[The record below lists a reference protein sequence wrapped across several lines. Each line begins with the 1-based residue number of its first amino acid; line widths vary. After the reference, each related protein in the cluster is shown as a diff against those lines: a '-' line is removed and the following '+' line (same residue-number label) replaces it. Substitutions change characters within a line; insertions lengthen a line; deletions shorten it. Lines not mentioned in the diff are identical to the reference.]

1 MRPGGKGALSS
12 APPGS
17 GGLNPLKTPGG
28 ASPSGKGYPRAP
40 RGPTGGGGGPGG
52 ALVVGGEILAAPG
65 DELGNLLLSFFFL
78 PAADALEAG
87 VDLPEAGLSG
97 SFLLPGPPPSEP
109 AMEPLA
115 DPTEAPFSLG
125 DLVPL
130 VGGGKEPGFDPSLAA
145 WSGSSTTKSWSSL
158 SPLPPSLSSFFNFLE
173 SDGESR
179 VKLPRESPGE
189 MEVLCKKRQKV
200 QHSYLG
206 QFEAMWFLH

>member
-1 MRPGGKGALSS
+1 M
-12 APPGS
+12 
-17 GGLNPLKTPGG
+17 
-28 ASPSGKGYPRAP
+28 
-40 RGPTGGGGGPGG
+40 
-52 ALVVGGEILAAPG
+52 VGGEILAAPG
-65 DELGNLLLSFFFL
+65 DELGSLLLSLFFF
-78 PAADALEAG
+78 PDALEAG

-115 DPTEAPFSLG
+115 DPGTEAPFSFG

-130 VGGGKEPGFDPSLAA
+130 VGGGREPGFDPSLAA
-145 WSGSSTTKSWSSL
+145 WSASSTTKSWSSL
-158 SPLPPSLSSFFNFLE
+158 SPPPPLSSLSSFFNFLE

-200 QHSYLG
+200 THIRVCLRQYGFTLEQG
-206 QFEAMWFLH
+206 FCY

>member
-1 MRPGGKGALSS
+1 M
-12 APPGS
+12 
-17 GGLNPLKTPGG
+17 
-28 ASPSGKGYPRAP
+28 
-40 RGPTGGGGGPGG
+40 
-52 ALVVGGEILAAPG
+52 VGGEILAAPG
-65 DELGNLLLSFFFL
+65 DELGSLLLSFFFF
-78 PAADALEAG
+78 PAVDALEAG

-115 DPTEAPFSLG
+115 DPGTEAPFSFG

-130 VGGGKEPGFDPSLAA
+130 VGGGREPGFDPSLAA
-145 WSGSSTTKSWSSL
+145 WPSASSTTKSWSSL
-158 SPLPPSLSSFFNFLE
+158 SPPPPPPSLSSFFNFLE

-200 QHSYLG
+200 THIRVCLRQYGFTLG
-206 QFEAMWFLH
+206 QGFCY